1 MNGLRFGPA
10 MSALVM
16 LVALLAET
24 PTARAADEWQKIA
37 EGQIGKLFVQKSSI
51 HTQGDGI
58 ALLYRVDFPEA
69 QTNPKTGKSYASIQV
84 GSTIF
89 CATRTIVQGDLT
101 AYAGKGGTGEVV
113 GSQKI
118 SVIQARPKPIEP
130 GTSDDDLRRFV
141 CDNKSARR
149 KP

>member
-1 MNGLRFGPA
+1 MSGAHTRPA
-10 MSALVM
+10 AAAHIALA
-16 LVALLAET
+16 ALLCFPALC
-24 PTARAADEWQKIA
+24 AAADDWQQIA

-51 HTQGDGI
+51 HVQGDGI

-69 QTNPKTGKSYASIQV
+69 QKHARSGKSYSSIQV
-84 GSTIF
+84 AATIF
-89 CATRTIVQGDLT
+89 CAARTIVRGELT
-101 AYAGKGGTGEVV
+101 AYAGKGGAGEIV

-118 SVIQARPKPIEP
+118 PLVQVRPEPIAK
-130 GTSDDDLRRFV
+130 GASDDDLRRFV